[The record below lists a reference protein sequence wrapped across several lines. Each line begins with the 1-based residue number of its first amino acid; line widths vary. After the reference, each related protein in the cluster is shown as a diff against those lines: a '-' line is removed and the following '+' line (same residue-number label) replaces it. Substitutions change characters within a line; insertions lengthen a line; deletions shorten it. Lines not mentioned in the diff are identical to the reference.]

1 MDGSEFIKTAGTK
14 LQTTAQ
20 RAPLSL
26 LNSEKQ
32 FNDSALCPPSG
43 DIAHRDVGT
52 HMPLQAGLMQAVN
65 AGAENW
71 RLRPMAGLEI
81 GEQKCMQPT
90 WASGELGAQA
100 GAMGAGYKEHSYVW
114 SQVVCPGT
122 SMDSEES

>member
-1 MDGSEFIKTAGTK
+1 MDDSEFIKTAGAK

-20 RAPLSL
+20 RALLSL

-32 FNDSALCPPSG
+32 FNESALCPPSG

-52 HMPLQAGLMQAVN
+52 HMPSKPGLMQAVN
-65 AGAENW
+65 ARAENW
-71 RLRPMAGLEI
+71 RIRTMAGLEI
-81 GEQKCMQPT
+81 GEQKCTQPT
-90 WASGELGAQA
+90 WPSGELGAQA

-114 SQVVCPGT
+114 SQAVWPGT